1 MSLFLR
7 LLNEADKSSAL
18 AMICNRFR
26 TAESDSRIYEVDAE
40 LFNAIPGKPFAYW
53 GNNQLRRA
61 FEKYPPFESDGRTA
75 KVGLQ
80 TGDNFRF
87 IRLYWEVSSGL
98 AMKKWIPYAKG
109 GGFSRYY
116 SDLHLVCLWDHDGKE
131 IRNFFDINS
140 GKLISVLRN
149 VSYMFRPGI
158 TWSTRTTSE
167 LSVRILPS
175 GSGFDT
181 KGCAG
186 FVESDNTDEI
196 LGTIAIT
203 NSKVFGLLIELQL
216 AAGDAAARSYDTGIF
231 NQTPVPKL
239 SSEYQAR
246 LKESVLRS
254 WLIKRRLDSIS
265 ETSHA
270 FLLPSLLRDR
280 LGDYDP
286 NLMNAELIRIQSEID
301 EIALE
306 LYGFTD
312 SDESLETKF
321 TENTNL
327 GDDAGDDEGDEA
339 EAGVEPSLTDGLLS
353 WALGVS
359 FGRFDCRLATGE
371 RRAPQEPKPFDPL
384 LSKSPGMLSD
394 KSDAFHKHNGILV
407 DDKGHPHDLV
417 HLIEEVLERVDIPA
431 PNDLRH
437 WLQKDFFTFHLQQY
451 SKSRRKAPIYW
462 PLSTASGSYTLWL
475 YYPDL
480 TAQTIYTAINDF
492 IEPKIKQIES
502 DISSLR
508 IKGAAR
514 ILEDEKQF
522 ELLQLFELELI
533 ELRDVLLKIA
543 PAYKPN
549 PGDGVQISAAPFW
562 MLFRFKPWQKILK
575 DTWTKLEKGSYD
587 WTQLSMSYWPERVRS
602 KCVNDKSLAIAHG
615 LEGLYIEPRFKDKDS
630 NKNIFR
636 GVK

>member
-1 MSLFLR
+1 M
-7 LLNEADKSSAL
+7 
-18 AMICNRFR
+18 
-26 TAESDSRIYEVDAE
+26 
-40 LFNAIPGKPFAYW
+40 
-53 GNNQLRRA
+53 
-61 FEKYPPFESDGRTA
+61 
-75 KVGLQ
+75 
-80 TGDNFRF
+80 
-87 IRLYWEVSSGL
+87 
-98 AMKKWIPYAKG
+98 
-109 GGFSRYY
+109 
-116 SDLHLVCLWDHDGKE
+116 
-131 IRNFFDINS
+131 
-140 GKLISVLRN
+140 
-149 VSYMFRPGI
+149 
-158 TWSTRTTSE
+158 
-167 LSVRILPS
+167 
-175 GSGFDT
+175 
-181 KGCAG
+181 
-186 FVESDNTDEI
+186 
-196 LGTIAIT
+196 
-203 NSKVFGLLIELQL
+203 
-216 AAGDAAARSYDTGIF
+216 
-231 NQTPVPKL
+231 
-239 SSEYQAR
+239 
-246 LKESVLRS
+246 
-254 WLIKRRLDSIS
+254 
-265 ETSHA
+265 
-270 FLLPSLLRDR
+270 
-280 LGDYDP
+280 
-286 NLMNAELIRIQSEID
+286 
-301 EIALE
+301 
-306 LYGFTD
+306 
-312 SDESLETKF
+312 
-321 TENTNL
+321 
-327 GDDAGDDEGDEA
+327 
-339 EAGVEPSLTDGLLS
+339 LS